1 MKSRK
6 LLMIPGPIEFEPEV
20 LSALGKPTTS
30 HVAPNFIQ
38 SFGNA
43 LRMMKEVWLAP
54 SGQPFIMAGT
64 GTLAMDMAGSNLI
77 ERGDKVLVISTG
89 YFGLRYADLLLR
101 YGAEVT
107 FLQAELGD
115 VVPLDM
121 IEDEL
126 KKRAYKLLTF
136 THVDTSTAVMV
147 DPKSIGALAQKYN
160 VLSVLDGVCSVAGE
174 EIRQEE
180 WGIDVVLTAS
190 QKAIGVPPGLALM
203 VVSEKAM
210 NVWKKRKTPVA
221 NYYSDWANWLPIMQ
235 AYEAGNPSYFGTPAV
250 NLVMA
255 LEKSLEII
263 LAEGMDA
270 RFARHQLMAKAFRE
284 ALKAMG
290 LKSIPIN
297 EAVSAA
303 TLSAPYYPKGITG
316 GQLLAQVNKEGVIL
330 AGGLLPE
337 IKGDYFRIGHMGSI
351 NRADTLATISAIE
364 VSLKK
369 GGYVFEDGAGVKAAQ
384 MVLNA
389 NSYIEKR

>member
-20 LSALGKPTTS
+20 LSALGQPTTS

-43 LRMMKEVWLAP
+43 LRMMRKVWLAP
-54 SGQPFIMAGT
+54 NGQPFIMAGT
-64 GTLAMDMAGSNLI
+64 GTLAMDMAVVNLI
-77 ERGDKVLVISTG
+77 EKGDKVLVISTG
-89 YFGLRYADLLLR
+89 YFGVRYADLLSR
-101 YGAEVT
+101 YGAEIT
-107 FLQAELGD
+107 FLQSEIGD
-115 VVPLDM
+115 VVPLEM

-126 KKRAYKLLTF
+126 KRTDYKLLTF

-147 DPKSIGALAQKYN
+147 DPKPIGALAQKYN
-160 VLSVLDGVCSVAGE
+160 VLSILDGVCSVAGE

-180 WGIDVVLTAS
+180 WGIDVVFTAS

-210 NVWKKRKTPVA
+210 DVWKNRKTAVA
-221 NYYSDWANWLPIMQ
+221 NYYSDWGNWLPIMQ

-255 LEKSLEII
+255 LEKSLELI

-270 RFARHQLMAKAFRE
+270 RFARHQLIAKAFRQ
-284 ALKAMG
+284 ALKAIG
-290 LKSIPIN
+290 LKSIPLR
-297 EAVSAA
+297 EEVSAA
-303 TLSAPYYPKGITG
+303 TLSAPLYPQGVNG
-316 GQLLAQVNKEGVIL
+316 GQLLAQVNQEGVIL

-337 IKGDYFRIGHMGSI
+337 IKGDYFRIGHMGSV

-364 VSLKK
+364 AALKISTYLFK
-369 GGYVFEDGAGVKAAQ
+369 EGAGIKAAQ
-384 MVLNA
+384 SVLNE
-389 NSYIEKR
+389 IE

>member
-20 LSALGKPTTS
+20 LSALGQPTTS

-43 LRMMKEVWLAP
+43 LRMMRKVWLAP
-54 SGQPFIMAGT
+54 TGQPFVMAGT
-64 GTLAMDMAGSNLI
+64 GTLAMDMAGSNLV
-77 ERGDKVLVISTG
+77 EKGDKVLVISTG
-89 YFGLRYADLLLR
+89 YFGARYAELLVR

-107 FLQAELGD
+107 FLQSEIGD
-115 VVPLDM
+115 IVPLDM

-126 KKRAYKLLTF
+126 KNGNYKLLTF

-147 DPKSIGALAQKYN
+147 DPKPIGALARKYN
-160 VLSVLDGVCSVAGE
+160 VLSILDGVCSVAGE

-203 VVSEKAM
+203 VVSQKAM
-210 NVWKKRKTPVA
+210 EVWKNRKTPVA
-221 NYYSDWANWLPIMQ
+221 NYYSDWTNWLPIMQ

-263 LAEGMDA
+263 LKEGMDA
-270 RFARHQLMAKAFRE
+270 RFARHQLMARAFRE
-284 ALKAMG
+284 ALKVMG
-290 LKSIPIN
+290 IKSIPISD
-297 EAVSAA
+297 EVSAA
-303 TLSAPYYPKGITG
+303 TLSAPFYPKGITG
-316 GQLLAQVNKEGVIL
+316 AQLLAQVNKEGVIL
-330 AGGLLPE
+330 AGGLLSE
-337 IKGDYFRIGHMGSI
+337 IKNDYFRIGHMGSI

-369 GGYVFEDGAGVKAAQ
+369 GGHVFEDGAGVKAAQ
-384 MVLNA
+384 LVLN
-389 NSYIEKR
+389 

>member
-20 LSALGKPTTS
+20 LSALGQPTTS

-43 LRMMKEVWLAP
+43 LRMMRKVWLAP
-54 SGQPFIMAGT
+54 TGQPFIMAGT
-64 GTLAMDMAGSNLI
+64 GTLAMDMAAVNLI
-77 ERGDKVLVISTG
+77 EKGDKVLVISTG
-89 YFGLRYADLLLR
+89 YFGLRYAELLSR
-101 YGAEVT
+101 YGAEVN
-107 FLQAELGD
+107 FLQSEIGD
-115 VVPLDM
+115 VVPIEM

-126 KKRAYKLLTF
+126 KKGVYKLLTF

-147 DPKSIGALAQKYN
+147 DPKPIAKLAQKYN
-160 VLSVLDGVCSVAGE
+160 VLSILDGVCSVAGE
-174 EIRQEE
+174 EILHEE

-210 NVWKKRKTPVA
+210 GVWKNRKTPVA
-221 NYYSDWANWLPIMQ
+221 NYYSDWSNWLPIMQ

-263 LAEGMDA
+263 LAEGMEA
-270 RFARHQLMAKAFRE
+270 RFARHQLMAKAFRK

-297 EAVSAA
+297 DEVSAA
-303 TLSAPYYPKGITG
+303 TLSAPYYPKGIIG
-316 GQLLAQVNKEGVIL
+316 GQFLAQVNNEGVIL

-337 IKGDYFRIGHMGSI
+337 IKNDYFRIGHMGSI
-351 NRADTLATISAIE
+351 NRADTLATIGAIE
-364 VSLKK
+364 AALKK
-369 GGYVFEDGAGVKAAQ
+369 GGFSFTDGEGLKAAQ
-384 MVLNA
+384 SIL
-389 NSYIEKR
+389 E

>member
-20 LSALGKPTTS
+20 LSAMAQPTTS

-43 LRMMKEVWLAP
+43 LRMMKEVWFAP
-54 SGQPFIMAGT
+54 TGQPFVMAGT
-64 GTLAMDMAGSNLI
+64 GTLAMDMAGSNLV
-77 ERGDKVLVISTG
+77 EKGDKVLVISTG
-89 YFGLRYADLLLR
+89 YFGVRYADLLLR

-107 FLQAELGD
+107 FLQSEIGD
-115 VVPLDM
+115 IVPLDI

-126 KKRAYKLLTF
+126 KKGDYKLLTF

-147 DPKSIGALAQKYN
+147 DPKPIGALAQKYN

-203 VVSEKAM
+203 LVSQKAM
-210 NVWKKRKTPVA
+210 EVWKNRKTPVA
-221 NYYSDWANWLPIMQ
+221 NYYSDWTNWLPIMQ
-235 AYEAGNPSYFGTPAV
+235 AYESGNPSYFGTPAV

-263 LAEGMDA
+263 LNEGMYA
-270 RFARHQLMAKAFRE
+270 RFERHQLMAKAFRE

-290 LKSIPIN
+290 LKSIPISD
-297 EAVSAA
+297 EVSAA
-303 TLSAPYYPKGITG
+303 TLSAPYYPEGITG
-316 GQLLAQVNKEGVIL
+316 AQLLAQVNKEGVIL

-351 NRADTLATISAIE
+351 NRADILATISAIE

-369 GGYVFEDGAGVKAAQ
+369 GGHIFEEGAGVKAAQ
-384 MVLNA
+384 KVLDP
-389 NSYIEKR
+389 

>member
-1 MKSRK
+1 MKARK

-20 LSALGKPTTS
+20 LNVLGQATTS

-43 LRMMKEVWLAP
+43 LRMMRKVWMAP
-54 SGQPFIMAGT
+54 GGQPFIMAGT
-64 GTLAMDMAGSNLI
+64 GTLAMDMAAVNLI
-77 ERGDKVLVISTG
+77 EKGDKVLVISTG
-89 YFGLRYADLLLR
+89 YFGLRYADLLAR
-101 YGAEVT
+101 YGADVH
-107 FLQAELGD
+107 FLQSEIGD
-115 VVPLDM
+115 VVPLEM

-126 KKRAYKLLTF
+126 KGGNYKLLTF

-147 DPKSIGALAQKYN
+147 DPKPIAKLAQKYN
-160 VLSVLDGVCSVAGE
+160 VLSILDGVCSVAGE
-174 EIRQEE
+174 EIIQEE

-210 NVWKKRKTPVA
+210 QVWEKRKTPVA
-221 NYYSDWANWLPIMQ
+221 NYYSDWTNWLPIMQ

-250 NLVMA
+250 NLVFA

-270 RFARHQLMAKAFRE
+270 RFARHKIMAKAFRE

-290 LKSIPIN
+290 LKSIPVSD
-297 EAVSAA
+297 EVSAA
-303 TLSAPYYPKGITG
+303 TLSAPYYPNGING
-316 GQLLAQVNKEGVIL
+316 AQLLTQINKEGIIL

-337 IKGDYFRIGHMGSI
+337 LKAEYFRIGHMGSI
-351 NRADTLATISAIE
+351 NRADTLATIGAIE
-364 VSLKK
+364 VSLQK
-369 GGYVFEDGAGVKAAQ
+369 GGFSFKNGIGLKAAQ
-384 MVLNA
+384 EVLGK
-389 NSYIEKR
+389 SE

>member
-20 LSALGKPTTS
+20 LSALGQPTTS

-43 LRMMKEVWLAP
+43 LRMMRKVWLAP
-54 SGQPFIMAGT
+54 NGQPFIMAGT
-64 GTLAMDMAGSNLI
+64 GTLAMDMAVVNLI
-77 ERGDKVLVISTG
+77 EKGDKVLVISTG
-89 YFGLRYADLLLR
+89 YFGVRYADLLSR
-101 YGAEVT
+101 YGAEIT
-107 FLQAELGD
+107 FLQSEIGD
-115 VVPLDM
+115 VVPLEM

-126 KKRAYKLLTF
+126 KRTDYKLLTF

-147 DPKSIGALAQKYN
+147 DPKPIGALAQKYN
-160 VLSVLDGVCSVAGE
+160 VLSILDGVCSVAGE

-180 WGIDVVLTAS
+180 WGIDVVFTAS

-210 NVWKKRKTPVA
+210 DVWKNRETAVA
-221 NYYSDWANWLPIMQ
+221 NYYSDWGNWLPIMQ

-255 LEKSLEII
+255 LEKSLELI

-270 RFARHQLMAKAFRE
+270 RFARHQLIAKAFRQ
-284 ALKAMG
+284 ALKAIG
-290 LKSIPIN
+290 LKSIPLR
-297 EAVSAA
+297 EEVSAA
-303 TLSAPYYPKGITG
+303 TLSAPLYPQGVNG
-316 GQLLAQVNKEGVIL
+316 GQLLAQVNQEGVIL

-337 IKGDYFRIGHMGSI
+337 IKGDYFRIGHMGSV

-364 VSLKK
+364 AALKISTYLFK
-369 GGYVFEDGAGVKAAQ
+369 EGAGIKAAQ
-384 MVLNA
+384 SVLNE
-389 NSYIEKR
+389 IE

>member
-20 LSALGKPTTS
+20 LSALGQPTTS

-54 SGQPFIMAGT
+54 KGQAFIMAGT
-64 GTLAMDMAGSNLI
+64 GTLAMDMAASNLI
-77 ERGDKVLVISTG
+77 EKGDKVLVISTG
-89 YFGLRYADLLLR
+89 YFGSRYAELLVR
-101 YGAEVT
+101 YGADVT
-107 FLQAELGD
+107 FLQSEIGD
-115 VVPLDM
+115 IVPLDI

-126 KKRAYKLLTF
+126 KKDDYKLLTF

-147 DPKSIGALAQKYN
+147 DPKPIGKLAQKYN
-160 VLSVLDGVCSVAGE
+160 VLSILDGVCSVAGE

-190 QKAIGVPPGLALM
+190 QKAVGVPPGLALM

-210 NVWKKRKTPVA
+210 EVWKNRKTPVA
-221 NYYSDWANWLPIMQ
+221 NYYSDWNNWLPIMQ

-250 NLVMA
+250 NLVVA

-263 LAEGMDA
+263 LKEGMEA
-270 RFARHQLMAKAFRE
+270 RFARHQLMAEAFRE

-290 LKSIPIN
+290 LKSIPIS
-297 EAVSAA
+297 EEVSAA
-303 TLSAPYYPKGITG
+303 TLSAPYYPEGITG
-316 GQLLAQVNKEGVIL
+316 AQLLAQVNKEGVIL

-337 IKGDYFRIGHMGSI
+337 IKNNYFRIGHMGSI

-369 GGYVFEDGAGVKAAQ
+369 GGYIFEDGAGIKAAQ
-384 MVLNA
+384 KAL
-389 NSYIEKR
+389 S

>member
-20 LSALGKPTTS
+20 LSALGQPTTS

-43 LRMMKEVWLAP
+43 LRMMREVWLAP
-54 SGQPFIMAGT
+54 TSQPFIMAGT

-77 ERGDKVLVISTG
+77 EKGDKVLVISTG
-89 YFGLRYADLLLR
+89 YFGARYAELLAR

-107 FLQAELGD
+107 FLQSEIGD
-115 VVPLDM
+115 VVPLEI
-121 IEDEL
+121 IEEEL
-126 KKRAYKLLTF
+126 KIGHYKLLTF

-147 DPKSIGALAQKYN
+147 DPKPIGELAQKYH

-210 NVWKKRKTPVA
+210 NVWKNRKSPVA
-221 NYYSDWANWLPIMQ
+221 NYYSDWTNWLPIMQ

-284 ALKAMG
+284 AIKALG
-290 LKSIPIN
+290 LTSIPFDDQ
-297 EAVSAA
+297 VSAA
-303 TLSAPYYPKGITG
+303 TLSAPFYPSGMKGG
-316 GQLLAQVNKEGVIL
+316 EFLNQVNKEGVIL

-364 VSLKK
+364 EALRK
-369 GGYVFEDGAGVKAAQ
+369 GGHPFEMGAGIKAAQ
-384 MVLNA
+384 QVL
-389 NSYIEKR
+389 S

>member
-43 LRMMKEVWLAP
+43 LRMMKKVWLAP
-54 SGQPFIMAGT
+54 NGQPFIMAGT
-64 GTLAMDMAGSNLI
+64 GTLAMDMAVVNLI
-77 ERGDKVLVISTG
+77 EKGDKVLVISTG
-89 YFGLRYADLLLR
+89 YFGVRYADLLMR
-101 YGAEVT
+101 YGADIT
-107 FLQAELGD
+107 FLQSEIGD
-115 VVPLDM
+115 VVPLEM

-126 KKRAYKLLTF
+126 KKGIYKLLTF

-160 VLSVLDGVCSVAGE
+160 VLSILDGVCSVAGE

-180 WGIDVVLTAS
+180 WGIDVVFTAS

-203 VVSEKAM
+203 VASEKAM
-210 NVWKKRKTPVA
+210 DVWKNRKTPVA
-221 NYYSDWANWLPIMQ
+221 NYYSDWGNWLPIMQ
-235 AYEAGNPSYFGTPAV
+235 AYEQGNSSYFGTPAV

-263 LAEGMDA
+263 LAEGMEA
-270 RFARHQLMAKAFRE
+270 RFARHQKMAKAFRE

-297 EAVSAA
+297 EVVSAA
-303 TLSAPYYPKGITG
+303 TLSAPYYPEGISG

-337 IKGDYFRIGHMGSI
+337 MKGDYFRIGHMGSI

-369 GGYVFEDGAGVKAAQ
+369 GGHVFKEGAGIKAAQ
-384 MVLNA
+384 KVLD
-389 NSYIEKR
+389 